1 MSSGAELSVFLD
13 QFGQLLL
20 LTFRGA
26 WLETS
31 LIEKEK
37 RLHFLCRVEPIWTTG
52 ARIFLISI
60 HRKTDLNTFKIA
72 GKTRKTWMRIWLKLS
87 LPVDR
92 QPGARRNGR
101 TLHRRP
107 FYAAAAG
114 QRPLWPPSHR
124 QSWRPAGGGG
134 SRYAD
139 RLNDQHA
146 GQEHKPKMALPAWRR
161 YRWLTLPRPPELY
174 GGSSGLTLP
183 TIFLLYFALLFSSGQ
198 YHCIFACILDVQI
211 HRRPLP
217 VFSQHQQK
225 KEPTAAVSAA
235 TTTALYP
242 RIALVF
248 YSCNGTTTIV
258 GRYLG
263 KRQKSWSFLMDYSF
277 VDVSKKRDTAAADT
291 ETHLFVIVCN
301 RKYSVPA
308 SAFLYNL
315 FFGGTYWDCK
325 LANIYFLFTVSGN
338 PDAPHITAIAGQKI
352 TLNCDVNFPNGV
364 ASPYVVQWW
373 RKVKTVYIFYEGY

>member
-1 MSSGAELSVFLD
+1 M
-13 QFGQLLL
+13 
-20 LTFRGA
+20 
-26 WLETS
+26 
-31 LIEKEK
+31 
-37 RLHFLCRVEPIWTTG
+37 
-52 ARIFLISI
+52 
-60 HRKTDLNTFKIA
+60 
-72 GKTRKTWMRIWLKLS
+72 
-87 LPVDR
+87 PVDR

-235 TTTALYP
+235 ATTTALYP

-301 RKYSVPA
+301 RKYCSSFSFSIQSV
-308 SAFLYNL
+308 F
-315 FFGGTYWDCK
+315 
-325 LANIYFLFTVSGN
+325 
-338 PDAPHITAIAGQKI
+338 
-352 TLNCDVNFPNGV
+352 
-364 ASPYVVQWW
+364 WW
-373 RKVKTVYIFYEGY
+373 YILRL